1 MSISKSLVRK
11 EYIYENLSVKN
22 QEEAFD
28 VMGKRLVRDGI
39 TKESYVQAL
48 KDREKNFPTGLA
60 TAGIVIAMPHTDS
73 SHVNEGC
80 IAIAKLKD
88 PVKFHEMGNKK
99 NLLNVEMIFML
110 ALNDPTMHLE
120 MLQKIIG
127 MFSNQE
133 ILKQLKDAETSE
145 QIYDVVVN
153 ATDV

>member
-1 MSISKSLVRK
+1 
-11 EYIYENLSVKN
+11 
-22 QEEAFD
+22 
-28 VMGKRLVRDGI
+28 
-39 TKESYVQAL
+39 
-48 KDREKNFPTGLA
+48 
-60 TAGIVIAMPHTDS
+60 
-73 SHVNEGC
+73 
-80 IAIAKLKD
+80 
-88 PVKFHEMGNKK
+88 MGNKK
-99 NLLNVEMIFML
+99 NLLNVELIFML